1 MDILPELLVTGI
13 AFGALLSLVSLG
25 FVIQYRA
32 TATLNFAQGSL
43 LVLGGYLVSKLSI
56 NAGIG
61 FWGSFAISV
70 AAVSFLG
77 VLVERF
83 LVRPLFGRGLFVLG
97 IMTLGLDLVII
108 TVLQKAIRDSVYP
121 LGDPWGSRLIDFGG
135 GITLPQS
142 RFVALMV
149 AIGLSVAFFIWF
161 KYHRWGVAMRAAA
174 EDGATASLM
183 GIRLGRISSVAW
195 GLAGALAAVAGMFLA
210 TYPTA
215 GADPSLRL
223 VAFSAFP
230 AIALGGFDSTTGAIV
245 GGMII
250 GITTQIVL
258 GYESHLTFLGH
269 GVHSIVPYVVLLVF
283 LLFKPDGLFGTKEV
297 HRV

>member
-1 MDILPELLVTGI
+1 VDILPELIVTGI
-13 AFGALLSLVSLG
+13 AFGALLSLVALG

-32 TATLNFAQGSL
+32 TATLNFAQGAL
-43 LVLGGYLVSKLSI
+43 LVLGAYLVSKLAI

-61 FWGSFAISV
+61 FWGAFLVSIV
-70 AAVSFLG
+70 AVTFLG
-77 VLVERF
+77 VAVERL

-97 IMTLGLDLVII
+97 IMTLGLDLVLI
-108 TVLQKAIRDSVYP
+108 TILQKAIRDSVFP
-121 LGDPWGSRLIDFGG
+121 LGDPWGNRIIDFGG

-142 RFVALMV
+142 RFVALLV
-149 AIGLSVAFFIWF
+149 AIALGAAFFTWF

-174 EDGATASLM
+174 EDGATAALM
-183 GIRLGRISSVAW
+183 GIPLGRISSAAW
-195 GLAGALAAVAGMFLA
+195 GLAGALAAVAGMFLS
-210 TYPTA
+210 TFPTA

-223 VAFSAFP
+223 VAFAAFP
-230 AIALGGFDSTTGAIV
+230 AIALGGFDSTTGAIA

-258 GYESHLTFLGH
+258 GYESHLSFLGR
-269 GVHSIVPYVVLLVF
+269 GVHNVVPYVVLIVF
-283 LLFKPDGLFGTKEV
+283 LLFKPDGLLGTKEV